1 MSKAAVDVVI
11 GNTRDVAA
19 AVNRLEVDIGLIE
32 GPCHE
37 TDLEVSSWRQ
47 DELVIVAH

>member
-1 MSKAAVDVVI
+1 MI

-37 TDLEVSSWRQ
+37 TDLEVSPWRQ